1 MAGARRT
8 RRAVAV
14 CSALLLSI
22 AAQALDLPVV
32 GGIGP
37 VSEEDEKRLY
47 LEFGAY
53 LGTDTNV
60 RRSPEA
66 TEEDDTA
73 LALIGGA
80 RLVAGSEKSRYD
92 LGVQA
97 RSVRYSELDN
107 FNHTD
112 LRALFGAQYDTGKIL
127 GALRGAYVSLADP
140 TDIEI
145 TEPLE
150 RTRLVLAPKIDY
162 RFTPKLELE
171 LSYALK
177 SLEYDDADYRYLDNE
192 NSALGIELRWG
203 RRDLQW
209 VFVRFDDGKVDY
221 AEDVRRKDFDYGSVL
236 AGWRAEMARFGL
248 ELGVGNSSVEGADF
262 EGDDIYAY
270 ARSTLELGDSRS
282 IQLGVV
288 RNLEPASNADYK
300 TATRVLVRYAH
311 TVNERWRWS
320 FNVTTQSSEYTS
332 QDPGYP
338 PSLNHLSLGGGI
350 QRELGSP
357 GGMHGRFYVTFGYE
371 KRSGGPVSFDY
382 QRMRI
387 FAGMAFVR

>member
-14 CSALLLSI
+14 CSALLVSI

-37 VSEEDEKRLY
+37 VGEDEKRLY

-60 RRSPEA
+60 RGSPEA
-66 TEEDDTA
+66 TEESDTA
-73 LALIGGA
+73 LTLIGGA
-80 RLVAGSEKSRYD
+80 RLAAGSEKSRYD

-97 RSVRYSELDN
+97 RSVRYSEFDD
-107 FNHTD
+107 FNHMD
-112 LRALFGAQYDTGKIL
+112 LEALFGAQYDTGKLL
-127 GALRGAYVSLADP
+127 GALRGKYVSLADP

-150 RTRLVLAPKIDY
+150 RTRLVLAPKVDY
-162 RFTPKLELE
+162 RLTPKLELE
-171 LSYALK
+171 LSYALR
-177 SLEYDDADYRYLDNE
+177 SLEYENADYRFLDNE
-192 NSALGIELRWG
+192 DSALGIELRWG
-203 RRDLQW
+203 RRDVEW
-209 VFVRFDDGKVDY
+209 IFVRFDDGKVDY
-221 AEDVRRKDFDYGSVL
+221 AEDVQRKDLDYGGVL
-236 AGWRAEMARFGL
+236 AGWRVEMARFGL
-248 ELGVGNSSVEGADF
+248 ELGVGNSSVEGAGF
-262 EGDDIYAY
+262 EAEDTYAY
-270 ARSTLELGDSRS
+270 ARSTLALSDSRS

-288 RNLEPASNADYK
+288 KNLEPASNADYK
-300 TATRVLVRYAH
+300 TAMRVVVRYAH

-320 FNVTTQSSEYTS
+320 LNVTTQSSEYTS

-338 PSLNHLSLGGGI
+338 PSLNHLSLGGGV
-350 QRELGSP
+350 QREFGSP
-357 GGMHGRFYVTFGYE
+357 GRMHGRFYATLGYD
-371 KRSGGPVSFDY
+371 KRSGGPASFDY
-382 QRMRI
+382 QRLRL